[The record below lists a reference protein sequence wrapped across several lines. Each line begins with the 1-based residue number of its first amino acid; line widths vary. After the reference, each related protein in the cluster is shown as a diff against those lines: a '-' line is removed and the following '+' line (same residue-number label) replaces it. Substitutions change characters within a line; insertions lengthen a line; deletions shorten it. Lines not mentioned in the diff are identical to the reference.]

1 MSFARVL
8 LVAASLTSIVEFSTL
23 TPLTFPNLHSVS
35 TRTFPN
41 RKRPFAIPPYL
52 PPTPSLLRH
61 ATYSTPFVP
70 ALSGSE
76 LKRAFQI
83 ILVHLCRFEIN
94 RTGSCSF
101 DSPSLFPCSPTRQN
115 ETQQDSSSCT
125 FIVHQACGASTE
137 PDMALLR
144 YTSEFQYWDLTPLNT
159 AHRPTFADLGH
170 LRHTASMPARCG
182 SELHSLKDVDR
193 LGPEIL
199 FRIQILGFNSLERP
213 TPPNLC

>member
-1 MSFARVL
+1 M
-8 LVAASLTSIVEFSTL
+8 LVAAPLTSIVEFPTL

-61 ATYSTPFVP
+61 ATYSRPFVP
-70 ALSGSE
+70 ALSGSD
-76 LKRAFQI
+76 LKRAFHI
-83 ILVHLCRFEIN
+83 IVVHLCRFEIY

-101 DSPSLFPCSPTRQN
+101 DFSSLFPRSPTRQS
-115 ETQQDSSSCT
+115 ETQPDLSSCT

-137 PDMALLR
+137 SDMALLR
-144 YTSEFQYWDLTPLNT
+144 YTSEFQYWVLVPLNT
-159 AHRPTFADLGH
+159 AHRPTLADLGH
-170 LRHTASMPARCG
+170 LCHTASMSARCG

-193 LGPEIL
+193 LGSEIL
-199 FRIQILGFNSLERP
+199 FRIPILGFKSLEYP